1 MSLNTLSTGSNAG
14 PLPPPTDD
22 TSCPELLGSESGMN
36 DSDLLL
42 AIDNMFLQQI
52 YRLIAATYRN
62 APINGPDCEIPG
74 SQPDS
79 GGIPESTPSADDIQ
93 ASQPI
98 EKRTSWPTLSTA
110 FDAKDIKG
118 SKLPPAVEGSSV
130 TWDGGTLTPSELQI
144 VSTLNQHKDKMP
156 IEFKKLDDKIN
167 DPSTP
172 PDLKSALQGLQKD
185 PRLFFA
191 IGSQGDGKCGGKI
204 KADDLWD
211 FADHHQ
217 QVTDL
222 GGKNAEF
229 NPKNIKGSTPPP
241 AAEGSSVTW
250 DGGTLTQSQ
259 LDIVSTLNAHRDMTP
274 IEFAKLDEKINDPAT
289 PPDLKKAL
297 QGLQQDPGLFFAL
310 ASQGHGKHHKDDQ
323 GKCNGKLIAANLYD
337 FADRHPQVT
346 ALGGKNATYN
356 PEKMKGSEL
365 PPAVDGS
372 SVTWKDGTLTQNE
385 LEIVTTLD
393 RHKDQ
398 LPVAWA
404 DLDAKINDPATP
416 PDLKK
421 ALTELQKDPRLF
433 FAIGSQGDGK
443 CGGKIKA
450 GDLSKF
456 SAGHAQ
462 VAEYATKQAK
472 GYTQNYVA
480 SDSPD
485 KTQATVMTESDA
497 MREFY
502 RYSDYLPK
510 DLNQDAFK
518 QLIEGDSNTK
528 KSPPQVIAAAQYFRE
543 HPDQWKTLAGDSG
556 SMSTPDFLQKSAS
569 QMHLTAPELNTLD
582 TINSHQDAFFGDG
595 KEVTRDK
602 LDTIIKDDKADP
614 AVRDAAK
621 QLSEDP
627 LLFALLNNSITGY
640 KKPHSFFGGGH
651 TVDSGKISQKDFH
664 QFYDHMSADN
674 KTVETSPTHEAT
686 SPEQKKAVDD
696 MLMGKA
702 DQPDIKKKKK
712 DIGTVGKGL
721 HEFLKWDSK
730 IMDWASVG
738 LSALNG
744 IPIIGEMAD
753 ATALAL
759 EGEAQAAQVIDTA
772 MQGGNM
778 SLAWKLA
785 GINMAGAVV
794 GAVGGPTARL
804 GAKGVAKGVTEGA
817 AKGASESAT
826 KGATKGATEGATK
839 GSTEGATEGA
849 TKGTTKG
856 STEGATEGA
865 TKGAT
870 KGGGKGAA
878 ERQKPID
885 GVKGYLVGSSI
896 SKSVEMLKIPVLAGL
911 HYEEIQ
917 LDKQRKDGDIRQN
930 LENAGGVPLGKQN
943 IPRGIADNFEADTKE
958 NLKGLRGGR
967 RR

>member
-1 MSLNTLSTGSNAG
+1 
-14 PLPPPTDD
+14 
-22 TSCPELLGSESGMN
+22 
-36 DSDLLL
+36 
-42 AIDNMFLQQI
+42 
-52 YRLIAATYRN
+52 
-62 APINGPDCEIPG
+62 
-74 SQPDS
+74 
-79 GGIPESTPSADDIQ
+79 SADDIQ
-93 ASQPI
+93 ACQPI
-98 EKRTSWPTLSTA
+98 EKRTSWPTPSTG
-110 FDAKDIKG
+110 FDAKDVKG
-118 SKLPPAVEGSSV
+118 STLPPAVDGSSV
-130 TWDGGTLTPSELQI
+130 TWDGGTLTASELQI

-156 IEFKKLDDKIN
+156 LEFSKLDDKIN

-204 KADDLWD
+204 KAQDLWD

-229 NPKNIKGSTPPP
+229 NPKNIKGDTPPP
-241 AAEGSSVTW
+241 QAQGSTVTW

-259 LDIVSTLNAHRDMTP
+259 LEIVSTLNQHRDMTP
-274 IEFAKLDEKINDPAT
+274 IEFGKLDEKINDPAT
-289 PPDLKKAL
+289 PPDMKKAL
-297 QGLQQDPGLFFAL
+297 QGLQQDPGLFFAM
-310 ASQGHGKHHKDDQ
+310 ASQGHGKHHHDDQ
-323 GKCNGKLIAANLYD
+323 GKCNGTLIADNLYD

-346 ALGGKNATYN
+346 AMGGKNATYN
-356 PEKMKGSEL
+356 PEKMKGRDL
-365 PPAVDGS
+365 PPPVDGS
-372 SVTWKDGTLTQNE
+372 SVTWDGGTLTQNE

-393 RHKDQ
+393 RHKDKMP
-398 LPVAWA
+398 LAWA

-421 ALTELQKDPRLF
+421 ALTELQNDPRLF

-443 CGGKIKA
+443 CGGKIKS

-456 SAGHAQ
+456 SAGHSQ

-485 KTQATVMTESDA
+485 KAQPTVMTESDA

-510 DLNQDAFK
+510 DLNQDAFR
-518 QLIEGDSNTK
+518 QLVEGNSNTQK
-528 KSPPQVIAAAQYFRE
+528 CPPQVIAAAQYFRE
-543 HPDQWKTLAGDSG
+543 HPDQWTALAGDSG

-569 QMHLTAPELNTLD
+569 QMHLTAPELKTLD
-582 TINSHQDAFFGDG
+582 TVNSHQDAFFGDG

-602 LDTIIKDDKADP
+602 LDTIVKDDKADP

-621 QLSEDP
+621 QLLADP
-627 LLFALLNNSITGY
+627 LLFGLLNNSITGY

-651 TVDSGKISQKDFH
+651 VVDSGKISDKDFQ
-664 QFYDHMSADN
+664 QFYEHMTAAN
-674 KTVETSPTHEAT
+674 KTVDKAPTHAAT

-730 IMDWASVG
+730 ILDWASIG

-744 IPIIGEMAD
+744 IPVIGEFAD
-753 ATALAL
+753 AAAVAL
-759 EGEAQAAQVIDTA
+759 EGEAQAAQVLDTA
-772 MQGGNM
+772 LQGGDM

-794 GAVGGPTARL
+794 GAVGGPSARIAAK
-804 GAKGVAKGVTEGA
+804 GAAKGVALGA
-817 AKGASESAT
+817 AKAASESAT
-826 KGATKGATEGATK
+826 KGAAEGAGKVTTEGATK
-839 GSTEGATEGA
+839 AANEGATEGA
-849 TKGTTKG
+849 I
-856 STEGATEGA
+856 EGA

-870 KGGGKGAA
+870 RKEKVGAFA
-878 ERQKPID
+878 
-885 GVKGYLVGSSI
+885 KGYVVGGTI
-896 SKSVEMLKIPVLAGL
+896 STSTDMLKVPVMAGL
-911 HYEEIQ
+911 HYEEVQ
-917 LDKQRKDGDIRQN
+917 LDKERDNGDIRQN
-930 LENAGGVPLGKQN
+930 LEDAGGVPLGKQT
-943 IPRGIADNFEADTKE
+943 IPVSIADNFEADTKE
-958 NLKGLRGGR
+958 NLRNLRGGR

>member
-1 MSLNTLSTGSNAG
+1 MSLTTLSTGGNTGSF
-14 PLPPPTDD
+14 LPVTDD
-22 TSCPELLGSESGMN
+22 AASAQTPGSDSGMG

-42 AIDNMFLQQI
+42 AMDNLFLQQI
-52 YRLIAATYRN
+52 YNAIATLYSN
-62 APINGPDCEIPG
+62 LQNDGPCASVPG
-74 SQPDS
+74 
-79 GGIPESTPSADDIQ
+79 GAMPSADDLQ

-98 EKRTSWPTLSTA
+98 DKRTSWPTPQIP

-118 SKLPPAVEGSSV
+118 SRLPPAVDGSSV
-130 TWDGGTLTPSELQI
+130 TWDGGTLTASELQI

-156 IEFKKLDDKIN
+156 LEFAKLDERIN

-204 KADDLWD
+204 KAEDLWD

-217 QVTDL
+217 QVADL

-229 NPKNIKGSTPPP
+229 NPKNIKGATPPP

-250 DGGTLTQSQ
+250 DGGTLTPSQ
-259 LDIVSTLNAHRDMTP
+259 LEIVSTLNQHRDMTP
-274 IEFAKLDEKINDPAT
+274 IEFSKLDERINDPAT

-297 QGLQQDPGLFFAL
+297 QGLQKDPGLFFAM
-310 ASQGHGKHHKDDQ
+310 AAQGHGKHHHDDQ

-337 FADRHPQVT
+337 FSDRHSQVT

-356 PEKMKGSEL
+356 PEKMKGRDL
-365 PPAVDGS
+365 PPPVDGS
-372 SVTWKDGTLTQNE
+372 SVTWDGGTLTQNE

-393 RHKDQ
+393 RHKDK

-416 PDLKK
+416 PDLKQ

-462 VAEYATKQAK
+462 VAEYATRLAK
-472 GYTQNYVA
+472 GYTQNYMA

-485 KTQATVMTESDA
+485 KTQPTVMTESDA

-510 DLNQDAFK
+510 DLNQDTFK
-518 QLIEGDSNTK
+518 QLVEGDSKTAK
-528 KSPPQVIAAAQYFRE
+528 CPPQLIAAAQYFRE
-543 HPDQWKTLAGDSG
+543 HPDQWKALAGHSA
-556 SMSTPDFLQKSAS
+556 SMSTPDFLGKAAS
-569 QMHLTAPELNTLD
+569 EVHLTAPELKTLD
-582 TINSHQDAFFGDG
+582 TINSHRDAFFGDG

-602 LDTIIKDDKADP
+602 LQSIAKNDKADP
-614 AVRDAAK
+614 DVRDAAR
-621 QLSEDP
+621 QLLDDP
-627 LLFALLNNSITGY
+627 LLFGLLNNSITGY

-651 TVDSGKISQKDFH
+651 VVDSGKISQKDFE
-664 QFYDHMSADN
+664 QFHDHMSAAN
-674 KTVETSPTHEAT
+674 KTVEKSPTHAAT
-686 SPEQKKAVDD
+686 SPGQKKAAAD

-702 DQPDIKKKKK
+702 DQPEIKKKKK
-712 DIGTVGKGL
+712 DVGTLGKGL

-744 IPIIGEMAD
+744 IPLIGEVAD
-753 ATALAL
+753 AAALAL
-759 EGEAQAAQVIDTA
+759 ESEAQAAQVIDTA
-772 MQGGNM
+772 LQGGDM

-804 GAKGVAKGVTEGA
+804 AAKGAAKGVAEGA
-817 AKGASESAT
+817 TKVASESAT
-826 KGATKGATEGATK
+826 KGATKSATAGTTR
-839 GSTEGATEGA
+839 GTTEGA
-849 TKGTTKG
+849 TKGTTG
-856 STEGATEGA
+856 RV
-865 TKGAT
+865 TKGAAR
-870 KGGGKGAA
+870 GGKPSDA
-878 ERQKPID
+878 
-885 GVKGYLVGSSI
+885 VKGYVIGSSI
-896 SKSVEMLKIPVLAGL
+896 SKSVEMLKIPVMAGL
-911 HYEEIQ
+911 HYEEVR
-917 LDKQRKDGDIRQN
+917 LDKERKKGEIRQN
-930 LENAGGVPLGKQN
+930 LESAGGVPLGKMS
-943 IPRGIADNFEADTKE
+943 IPKPIADNFEADMKG
-958 NLKGLRGGR
+958 NLRGSRGGR

>member
-1 MSLNTLSTGSNAG
+1 MSLNTLSTGSAAG
-14 PLPPPTDD
+14 LFLPLTDD
-22 TSCPELLGSESGMN
+22 ASSPEATGSDSAMN

-42 AIDNMFLQQI
+42 AMDNLFLQQI
-52 YRLIAATYRN
+52 YNLIAATYGN
-62 APINGPDCEIPG
+62 TPISEPG
-74 SQPDS
+74 SDVP
-79 GGIPESTPSADDIQ
+79 GLGTPSADDVQ
-93 ASQPI
+93 AGQPI
-98 EKRTSWPTLSTA
+98 EKRTSWPSPSTP

-118 SKLPPAVEGSSV
+118 SRLPPAVDGSSV
-130 TWDGGTLTPSELQI
+130 TWDGGTLTASELQI

-156 IEFKKLDDKIN
+156 LEFAKLDDTIN

-172 PDLKSALQGLQKD
+172 ADLKSALQGLQKD

-229 NPKNIKGSTPPP
+229 NPKNIKGATPPP
-241 AAEGSSVTW
+241 AAEGSTVTW
-250 DGGTLTQSQ
+250 DGGTLTQS
-259 LDIVSTLNAHRDMTP
+259 
-274 IEFAKLDEKINDPAT
+274 
-289 PPDLKKAL
+289 
-297 QGLQQDPGLFFAL
+297 
-310 ASQGHGKHHKDDQ
+310 
-323 GKCNGKLIAANLYD
+323 
-337 FADRHPQVT
+337 
-346 ALGGKNATYN
+346 
-356 PEKMKGSEL
+356 
-365 PPAVDGS
+365 
-372 SVTWKDGTLTQNE
+372 E

-393 RHKDQ
+393 RHKDK

-416 PDLKK
+416 PDLKQ

-462 VAEYATKQAK
+462 VAEYANKQAK

-485 KTQATVMTESDA
+485 KTQPTVMTESDA

-518 QLIEGDSNTK
+518 HLVEGDSK
-528 KSPPQVIAAAQYFRE
+528 AQKCPPQVIAAAQYFRE
-543 HPDQWKTLAGDSG
+543 HPDQWKALAGDAG

-569 QMHLTAPELNTLD
+569 QMHLTAPELKTLD

-602 LDTIIKDDKADP
+602 LDTIAKDDKADP
-614 AVRDAAK
+614 AVRDATK
-621 QLSEDP
+621 QLLGDP
-627 LLFALLNNSITGY
+627 LLFGLLNNSITGY

-651 TVDSGKISQKDFH
+651 VVDSGKISNKDFQ
-664 QFYDHMSADN
+664 QFYDHMTAAN
-674 KTVETSPTHEAT
+674 KAVEKSPTHAAT
-686 SPEQKKAVDD
+686 SPDQKKAVAD

-702 DQPDIKKKKK
+702 DQPEIKQKKK

-730 IMDWASVG
+730 ILDWASVG
-738 LSALNG
+738 LNALNG
-744 IPIIGEMAD
+744 IPIIGEIAD
-753 ATALAL
+753 VGALVL
-759 EGEAQAAQVIDTA
+759 ESEAQAAQVIDTA
-772 MQGGNM
+772 LQGGNM
-778 SLAWKLA
+778 KLAWELA

-794 GAVGGPTARL
+794 GAAGGPSARL
-804 GAKGVAKGVTEGA
+804 AAKGVAKGVAEGA
-817 AKGASESAT
+817 AKGVTKGAGEGAAKGVVKGEG
-826 KGATKGATEGATK
+826 KGATKGQ
-839 GSTEGATEGA
+839 
-849 TKGTTKG
+849 
-856 STEGATEGA
+856 
-865 TKGAT
+865 
-870 KGGGKGAA
+870 
-878 ERQKPID
+878 ERID
-885 GVKGYLVGSSI
+885 WFKGYLVGNDINRSTD
-896 SKSVEMLKIPVLAGL
+896 MLKAPVLAGL
-911 HYEEIQ
+911 HYEEVR
-917 LDKQRKDGDIRQN
+917 LDKEKKEGEIHQK
-930 LENAGGVPLGKQN
+930 LEDTGGVPLGKQI
-943 IPRGIADNFEADTKE
+943 IPKEVAGNFEADMKE
-958 NLKGLRGGR
+958 NLRNLRGGR

>member
-1 MSLNTLSTGSNAG
+1 MSLNTLSTGSAAG
-14 PLPPPTDD
+14 LFLPLTDD
-22 TSCPELLGSESGMN
+22 ASSSEGLGSDSAMN

-42 AIDNMFLQQI
+42 AMDNLFLQQI
-52 YRLIAATYRN
+52 YQLIASIYGNTPN
-62 APINGPDCEIPG
+62 DGPDSSIPG
-74 SQPDS
+74 L
-79 GGIPESTPSADDIQ
+79 STPSADDMQ
-93 ASQPI
+93 AIQPI
-98 EKRTSWPTLSTA
+98 EKRTSWPTLPTP
-110 FDAKDIKG
+110 FDAKDVKG
-118 SKLPPAVEGSSV
+118 SELPPAVEGSSV
-130 TWDGGTLTPSELQI
+130 TWDGGTLTASELQI

-156 IEFKKLDDKIN
+156 LEFAKLDDRIN

-172 PDLKSALQGLQKD
+172 ADLKSALQGLQKD

-204 KADDLWD
+204 KANDLWD

-259 LDIVSTLNAHRDMTP
+259 LEIVSTLNQHRDMTP

-310 ASQGHGKHHKDDQ
+310 ASQGHGKHHHDDQ
-323 GKCNGKLIAANLYD
+323 GKCNGTLIAANLYD

-356 PEKMKGSEL
+356 PKKMKGRDL
-365 PPAVDGS
+365 PPPVDGS

-443 CGGKIKA
+443 CGGKITA

-462 VAEYATKQAK
+462 VAEYANKQAK

-485 KTQATVMTESDA
+485 KAQPTVMTESDA
-497 MREFY
+497 MRELY

-518 QLIEGDSNTK
+518 HLVEGDSNTK
-528 KSPPQVIAAAQYFRE
+528 KCPPQVIAAAQYFRE
-543 HPDQWKTLAGDSG
+543 HPDQWKALAGDAG
-556 SMSTPDFLQKSAS
+556 SISTPDFLQKSAS
-569 QMHLTAPELNTLD
+569 RMHLTAPELKTLD
-582 TINSHQDAFFGDG
+582 TINTHQDAFFGDG

-602 LDTIIKDDKADP
+602 LGTIVKDDKADP

-621 QLSEDP
+621 QLLGDP
-627 LLFALLNNSITGY
+627 LLFGLLNNSITGY

-651 TVDSGKISQKDFH
+651 VVDSGKISNKDFH
-664 QFYDHMSADN
+664 QFYDHMTASN
-674 KTVETSPTHEAT
+674 KAVEKPPTHAAT
-686 SPEQKKAVDD
+686 SPGQKAAVAD

-702 DQPDIKKKKK
+702 DQPEIKKAKK
-712 DIGTVGKGL
+712 DIGTFGKGL
-721 HEFLKWDSK
+721 HEFLKWDAQ
-730 IMDWASVG
+730 ILDWASIG
-738 LSALNG
+738 ISSLNF
-744 IPIIGEMAD
+744 IPVIGEISD
-753 ATALAL
+753 AVAVAL
-759 EGEAQAAQVIDTA
+759 ESEAQAAKLVDTA
-772 MQGGNM
+772 LTGGNM
-778 SLAWKLA
+778 SLALKLA
-785 GINMAGAVV
+785 GINMAGAAV
-794 GAVGGPTARL
+794 GCVGGPTARVA
-804 GAKGVAKGVTEGA
+804 AKEAAEGVAKGVSKGLAEGAGEGAAKGAARGLDEGA
-817 AKGASESAT
+817 AKGASKEAD
-826 KGATKGATEGATK
+826 EGAD
-839 GSTEGATEGA
+839 EAVDPVDIA
-849 TKGTTKG
+849 
-856 STEGATEGA
+856 
-865 TKGAT
+865 
-870 KGGGKGAA
+870 
-878 ERQKPID
+878 
-885 GVKGYLVGSSI
+885 KGYLVGMGI
-896 SKSVEMLKIPVLAGL
+896 NRSVEMLKMPVLAGL
-911 HYEEIQ
+911 TYEEKR
-917 LDKQRKDGDIRQN
+917 LDKDAEKGEIRQN
-930 LENAGGVPLGKQN
+930 MELAGGVPLGKQS
-943 IPRGIADNFEADTKE
+943 IPRSVSENFQEDIKD
-958 NLKGLRGGR
+958 NLKNLRGR

>member
-1 MSLNTLSTGSNAG
+1 
-14 PLPPPTDD
+14 
-22 TSCPELLGSESGMN
+22 MN

-42 AIDNMFLQQI
+42 AMDNLFLQQI
-52 YRLIAATYRN
+52 YNLIAATYGN
-62 APINGPDCEIPG
+62 TPISEPG
-74 SQPDS
+74 SDV
-79 GGIPESTPSADDIQ
+79 PELGTPPADDVQ
-93 ASQPI
+93 AGQPI
-98 EKRTSWPTLSTA
+98 EKRTSWPSPSTP

-118 SKLPPAVEGSSV
+118 SRLPPAVDGSSV
-130 TWDGGTLTPSELQI
+130 TWDGGTLTASELQI

-156 IEFKKLDDKIN
+156 LEFAKLDDTIN

-172 PDLKSALQGLQKD
+172 ADLKSALQGLQKD

-229 NPKNIKGSTPPP
+229 NPKNIKGATPPP
-241 AAEGSSVTW
+241 AAEGSTVTW
-250 DGGTLTQSQ
+250 DGGTLTQPQ
-259 LDIVSTLNAHRDMTP
+259 LDIVSTLNQHRDMMP

-289 PPDLKKAL
+289 PPDMKQAL

-310 ASQGHGKHHKDDQ
+310 ASQGHGKHHHDDQ
-323 GKCNGKLIAANLYD
+323 GKCNGTLIAANLYD

-346 ALGGKNATYN
+346 AMGGKNATYN
-356 PEKMKGSEL
+356 PEKMKGRDL

-393 RHKDQ
+393 RHKDK

-443 CGGKIKA
+443 CGGKITA

-462 VAEYATKQAK
+462 VAEYANKQAK

-485 KTQATVMTESDA
+485 KTQPTVMTESDA

-518 QLIEGDSNTK
+518 HLVEGDSKTK
-528 KSPPQVIAAAQYFRE
+528 KCPPQVIAAAQYFRE
-543 HPDQWKTLAGDSG
+543 HPDQWKALAGDAG
-556 SMSTPDFLQKSAS
+556 SLSTPDFLQKSAS
-569 QMHLTAPELNTLD
+569 QMHLTAPELKTLD

-602 LDTIIKDDKADP
+602 LDTIVKDDKADP

-621 QLSEDP
+621 QLLGDP
-627 LLFALLNNSITGY
+627 LLFGLLNNSITGY

-651 TVDSGKISQKDFH
+651 VVDSGKISNKDFQ
-664 QFYDHMSADN
+664 QFYDHMTAAN
-674 KTVETSPTHEAT
+674 KAVEKSPTHAAT
-686 SPEQKKAVDD
+686 SPDQKKAVAD

-702 DQPDIKKKKK
+702 DQPEIKQKKK
-712 DIGTVGKGL
+712 DIGTFGKGL

-730 IMDWASVG
+730 ILDWASVG

-744 IPIIGEMAD
+744 IPIIGEIAD
-753 ATALAL
+753 VGALAL
-759 EGEAQAAQVIDTA
+759 ESEAQAAQVLDTA
-772 MQGGNM
+772 LQGGDM
-778 SLAWKLA
+778 KLAWELA

-794 GAVGGPTARL
+794 GAAGGPSARL
-804 GAKGVAKGVTEGA
+804 AAKGVAKGVAEGAAKGVTKGAGEGA
-817 AKGASESAT
+817 AKGAGE
-826 KGATKGATEGATK
+826 GATKGAGEGATK
-839 GSTEGATEGA
+839 GAGEGATKGAGEGA
-849 TKGTTKG
+849 TKGTG
-856 STEGATEGA
+856 EGAV
-865 TKGAT
+865 KGE
-870 KGGGKGAA
+870 GKGAA
-878 ERQKPID
+878 KRQKRID
-885 GVKGYLVGSSI
+885 GVKGYLVGNDINRSTD
-896 SKSVEMLKIPVLAGL
+896 MLKAPVLAGL
-911 HYEEIQ
+911 HYEEVR
-917 LDKQRKDGDIRQN
+917 LDKEKKKGEVRQK
-930 LENAGGVPLGKQN
+930 LEDTGGVPLGKQI
-943 IPRGIADNFEADTKE
+943 IPKDVADNFEADTKE
-958 NLKGLRGGR
+958 NLRNLRGR

>member
-1 MSLNTLSTGSNAG
+1 MSLNTLSTGSTTA
-14 PLPPPTDD
+14 LSLLSLDD
-22 TSCPELLGSESGMN
+22 SSSAESTECDSSMN
-36 DSDLLL
+36 QSDLLL
-42 AIDNMFLQQI
+42 AIDTLFLEQI
-52 YRLIAATYRN
+52 YRLMAAAYGNAPSTCPSGGVLGPATY
-62 APINGPDCEIPG
+62 
-74 SQPDS
+74 S
-79 GGIPESTPSADDIQ
+79 DDDLQ

-98 EKRTSWPTLSTA
+98 EKRTSWPSLSTP

-118 SKLPPAVEGSSV
+118 SRLPPAVDGSSV
-130 TWDGGTLTPSELQI
+130 TWDGGALTASELQI

-156 IEFKKLDDKIN
+156 LEFAKLDDRIN

-172 PDLKSALQGLQKD
+172 ADLKSALQGLQKD

-204 KADDLWD
+204 KAEDLWD

-229 NPKNIKGSTPPP
+229 NPRNIKGATPPP

-250 DGGTLTQSQ
+250 DGGTLTQ
-259 LDIVSTLNAHRDMTP
+259 D
-274 IEFAKLDEKINDPAT
+274 
-289 PPDLKKAL
+289 
-297 QGLQQDPGLFFAL
+297 
-310 ASQGHGKHHKDDQ
+310 
-323 GKCNGKLIAANLYD
+323 
-337 FADRHPQVT
+337 
-346 ALGGKNATYN
+346 
-356 PEKMKGSEL
+356 
-365 PPAVDGS
+365 
-372 SVTWKDGTLTQNE
+372 E

-393 RHKDQ
+393 RHKDK
-398 LPVAWA
+398 LPLAWA

-421 ALTELQKDPRLF
+421 ALTDLQKDPRLF

-450 GDLSKF
+450 GDLGKF

-485 KTQATVMTESDA
+485 KTEPTVMTESDA

-518 QLIEGDSNTK
+518 HLVEGDDKTQK
-528 KSPPQVIAAAQYFRE
+528 RPPQVIAAAQYFRE
-543 HPDQWKTLAGDSG
+543 HPDRWKALAGDSG
-556 SMSTPDFLQKSAS
+556 SMSTPDFLQTSAS
-569 QMHLTAPELNTLD
+569 QMHLTAPELKTLD

-602 LDTIIKDDKADP
+602 LDTIVKDDKADP

-621 QLSEDP
+621 QLLGDP
-627 LLFALLNNSITGY
+627 LLFGLLNNSITGY

-651 TVDSGKISQKDFH
+651 VVDSGKISKKDFR
-664 QFYDHMSADN
+664 QFYDHMTAAN
-674 KTVETSPTHEAT
+674 KTVDKSPTHAAT
-686 SPEQKKAVDD
+686 SPDQKKAVSD

-721 HEFLKWDSK
+721 HEFLKWDAK
-730 IMDWASVG
+730 ILDWASVG

-744 IPIIGEMAD
+744 IPIIGEFAD
-753 ATALAL
+753 AAALAL
-759 EGEAQAAQVIDTA
+759 ESEAQAAQVLDTA
-772 MQGGNM
+772 LQGGDM
-778 SLAWKLA
+778 KLAWELA
-785 GINMAGAVV
+785 GINMAGAAI

-804 GAKGVAKGVTEGA
+804 AAKGAAKGVAEGAAKTAGESAAKGASKGAGEGAAKEASKRATEGA
-817 AKGASESAT
+817 AKGAGEGTA
-826 KGATKGATEGATK
+826 KGTAEGAAK
-839 GSTEGATEGA
+839 
-849 TKGTTKG
+849 
-856 STEGATEGA
+856 
-865 TKGAT
+865 
-870 KGGGKGAA
+870 GGKGTAG
-878 ERQKPID
+878 RQKPTD
-885 GVKGYLVGSSI
+885 AVKGYLVGTGI
-896 SKSVEMLKIPVLAGL
+896 SRSTEMLKVPVLAGL
-911 HYEEIQ
+911 HYEEMR
-917 LDKQRKDGDIRQN
+917 LDKEKKEGEIRQN
-930 LENAGGVPLGKQN
+930 LESAGGVPIGKMS
-943 IPRGIADNFEADTKE
+943 IPKPIADNFEADTKE
-958 NLKGLRGGR
+958 NLRSLRAR

>member
-1 MSLNTLSTGSNAG
+1 MSLNTLSTGSSAG
-14 PLPPPTDD
+14 LILPTTDD
-22 TSCPELLGSESGMN
+22 PSSLEPLGSDSGMT
-36 DSDLLL
+36 DSDFLSGM
-42 AIDNMFLQQI
+42 DNLFLQQI
-52 YRLIAATYRN
+52 YRMIAAAYGNLPSDDPTV
-62 APINGPDCEIPG
+62 DQPG
-74 SQPDS
+74 
-79 GGIPESTPSADDIQ
+79 TLAPSADDIQ

-98 EKRTSWPTLSTA
+98 EKRTSWPTPSTG
-110 FDAKDIKG
+110 FDAKDVKG
-118 SKLPPAVEGSSV
+118 STLPPAVDGSSV
-130 TWDGGTLTPSELQI
+130 TWDGGTLTASELQI

-156 IEFKKLDDKIN
+156 LEFSKLDDKIN

-204 KADDLWD
+204 KAQDLWD

-229 NPKNIKGSTPPP
+229 NPKNIKGDTPPP
-241 AAEGSSVTW
+241 QAQGSTVTW

-259 LDIVSTLNAHRDMTP
+259 LEIVSTLNQHRDMTP
-274 IEFAKLDEKINDPAT
+274 IEFGKLDEKINDPAT
-289 PPDLKKAL
+289 PPDMKKAL
-297 QGLQQDPGLFFAL
+297 QGLQQDPGLFFAM
-310 ASQGHGKHHKDDQ
+310 ASQGHGKHHHDDQ
-323 GKCNGKLIAANLYD
+323 GKCNGTLIADNLYD

-346 ALGGKNATYN
+346 AMGGKNATYN
-356 PEKMKGSEL
+356 PEKMKGRDL
-365 PPAVDGS
+365 PPPVDGS
-372 SVTWKDGTLTQNE
+372 SVTWDGGTLTQNE

-393 RHKDQ
+393 RHKDK
-398 LPVAWA
+398 LPLAWA

-421 ALTELQKDPRLF
+421 ALTELQNDPRLF

-443 CGGKIKA
+443 CGGKIKS
-450 GDLSKF
+450 GDLTKF
-456 SAGHAQ
+456 SAGHSQ

-485 KTQATVMTESDA
+485 KAQPTVMTESDA

-510 DLNQDAFK
+510 DLNQDAFR
-518 QLIEGDSNTK
+518 QLVEGNSNTQK
-528 KSPPQVIAAAQYFRE
+528 CPPQVIAAAQYFRE
-543 HPDQWKTLAGDSG
+543 HPDQWTALAGDSG

-569 QMHLTAPELNTLD
+569 QMHLTAPELKTLD

-602 LDTIIKDDKADP
+602 LDTIVKDDKADP

-621 QLSEDP
+621 QLSADP
-627 LLFALLNNSITGY
+627 LLFGLLNNSITGY

-651 TVDSGKISQKDFH
+651 VVDSGKISDKDFQ
-664 QFYDHMSADN
+664 QFYEHMTAAN
-674 KTVETSPTHEAT
+674 KTVDKAPTHAAT
-686 SPEQKKAVDD
+686 SPEQKKAFDD

-730 IMDWASVG
+730 ILDWASVG

-744 IPIIGEMAD
+744 IPVIGEFAD
-753 ATALAL
+753 AAAVAL
-759 EGEAQAAQVIDTA
+759 EGEAQAAQVLDTA
-772 MQGGNM
+772 LQGGDM

-794 GAVGGPTARL
+794 GAAGGPGARIAAK
-804 GAKGVAKGVTEGA
+804 GAAKGVAEGA
-817 AKGASESAT
+817 AKAASESAT
-826 KGATKGATEGATK
+826 KGAAEGAGKVTTEGATKRATEGATKGATEGATD
-839 GSTEGATEGA
+839 
-849 TKGTTKG
+849 
-856 STEGATEGA
+856 GATEGA

-870 KGGGKGAA
+870 RKEKVVALAKNHVVGGTIGTYT
-878 ERQKPID
+878 D
-885 GVKGYLVGSSI
+885 L
-896 SKSVEMLKIPVLAGL
+896 LKVPVMAGL
-911 HYEEIQ
+911 HYEEVQ
-917 LDKQRKDGDIRQN
+917 LDKERDHGDIRQN
-930 LENAGGVPLGKQN
+930 LEDTGGLPLGKQT
-943 IPRGIADNFEADTKE
+943 IPVSIADNFEADTKE
-958 NLKGLRGGR
+958 NLRNLRGGR
-967 RR
+967 LR

>member
-1 MSLNTLSTGSNAG
+1 MSLNTLSTGSAAG
-14 PLPPPTDD
+14 LFLPLTDD
-22 TSCPELLGSESGMN
+22 ASSPEATGSDSAMN

-42 AIDNMFLQQI
+42 AMDNLFLQQI
-52 YRLIAATYRN
+52 YNLIAATYGN
-62 APINGPDCEIPG
+62 TPISEPGSDIPG
-74 SQPDS
+74 L
-79 GGIPESTPSADDIQ
+79 GTPSADDVQ
-93 ASQPI
+93 AGQPI
-98 EKRTSWPTLSTA
+98 EKRTSWPSPSTP

-118 SKLPPAVEGSSV
+118 SRLPPAVDGSSV
-130 TWDGGTLTPSELQI
+130 TWDGGTLTASELQI

-156 IEFKKLDDKIN
+156 LEFAKLDDTIN

-172 PDLKSALQGLQKD
+172 ADLKSALQGLQKD

-229 NPKNIKGSTPPP
+229 NPKNIKGATPPP
-241 AAEGSSVTW
+241 AAEGSTVTW
-250 DGGTLTQSQ
+250 DGGTLTQPQ
-259 LDIVSTLNAHRDMTP
+259 LDIVSTLNQHRDMMP

-289 PPDLKKAL
+289 PPDMKQAL

-310 ASQGHGKHHKDDQ
+310 ASQGHGKHHHDDQ
-323 GKCNGKLIAANLYD
+323 GKCNGTLIAANLYD

-356 PEKMKGSEL
+356 PEKMKGRDL
-365 PPAVDGS
+365 PPPVDGS
-372 SVTWKDGTLTQNE
+372 SVTWDGGTLTQNE

-393 RHKDQ
+393 RHKDK

-416 PDLKK
+416 PDLKQ

-462 VAEYATKQAK
+462 VAEYANKQAK

-485 KTQATVMTESDA
+485 KTQPTVMTESDA

-518 QLIEGDSNTK
+518 HLVEGDSKTQK
-528 KSPPQVIAAAQYFRE
+528 CPPQVIAAAQYFRE
-543 HPDQWKTLAGDSG
+543 HPAQWKALAGDAG

-569 QMHLTAPELNTLD
+569 QMHLTAPELKTLD
-582 TINSHQDAFFGDG
+582 TISSHQDAFFGDG

-602 LDTIIKDDKADP
+602 LDTIVKDDKADP

-621 QLSEDP
+621 QLLGDP
-627 LLFALLNNSITGY
+627 LLFGLLNNSITGY

-651 TVDSGKISQKDFH
+651 VVDSGKISNKDFQ
-664 QFYDHMSADN
+664 QFYDHMTAAN
-674 KTVETSPTHEAT
+674 KTVDKSPTHAAT
-686 SPEQKKAVDD
+686 SPDQKKAVAD

-702 DQPDIKKKKK
+702 DQPEIKQKKK

-744 IPIIGEMAD
+744 IPIIGEIAD
-753 ATALAL
+753 VGALAL
-759 EGEAQAAQVIDTA
+759 ESEAQAAQVIDTA
-772 MQGGNM
+772 LQGGNM
-778 SLAWKLA
+778 KLAWELA

-794 GAVGGPTARL
+794 GAAGGPSARL
-804 GAKGVAKGVTEGA
+804 AAKGVAKGVAEGAAKGVTKGAGEGAAKGATEGA
-817 AKGASESAT
+817 AKGAGEGMTKGAGEGVVKGEG
-826 KGATKGATEGATK
+826 KGATKGQ
-839 GSTEGATEGA
+839 
-849 TKGTTKG
+849 
-856 STEGATEGA
+856 
-865 TKGAT
+865 
-870 KGGGKGAA
+870 
-878 ERQKPID
+878 ERIN
-885 GVKGYLVGSSI
+885 GFKGYLVGNDINRSTD
-896 SKSVEMLKIPVLAGL
+896 MLKAPVLAGL
-911 HYEEIQ
+911 HYEEVR
-917 LDKQRKDGDIRQN
+917 LDKEKKEGDIHQK
-930 LENAGGVPLGKQN
+930 LEDTGGIPLGKQI
-943 IPRGIADNFEADTKE
+943 IPKEVADNFEADTKE
-958 NLKGLRGGR
+958 NLRNLRGGR

>member
-1 MSLNTLSTGSNAG
+1 MSLNTLSTGSAAG
-14 PLPPPTDD
+14 LFLPLTDD
-22 TSCPELLGSESGMN
+22 ASSPEATGSDSAMN

-42 AIDNMFLQQI
+42 AMDNLFLQQI
-52 YRLIAATYRN
+52 YQLLAAIYGN
-62 APINGPDCEIPG
+62 APNDG
-74 SQPDS
+74 SGS
-79 GGIPESTPSADDIQ
+79 GIAGLSTSSADDMQ

-98 EKRTSWPTLSTA
+98 DKRTSWPTLATP

-118 SKLPPAVEGSSV
+118 SKLPPAVDGSSV
-130 TWDGGTLTPSELQI
+130 TWDGGTLTASELQI

-156 IEFKKLDDKIN
+156 LEFAKLDDRIN

-204 KADDLWD
+204 KAADLWD

-229 NPKNIKGSTPPP
+229 NPKNIKGDTPPP
-241 AAEGSSVTW
+241 AAEGSTVTW

-259 LDIVSTLNAHRDMTP
+259 LEIVSTLNQHRDMTP
-274 IEFAKLDEKINDPAT
+274 IEFDKLDEKINDPAT

-297 QGLQQDPGLFFAL
+297 QGLQQDPGLFFAM
-310 ASQGHGKHHKDDQ
+310 ASQGHGKHHHDDQ

-346 ALGGKNATYN
+346 AMGGKNATYN
-356 PEKMKGSEL
+356 PEKMKGRDL
-365 PPAVDGS
+365 PPPVDGS
-372 SVTWKDGTLTQNE
+372 SVTWDGGTLTQNE

-393 RHKDQ
+393 RHKDK
-398 LPVAWA
+398 LPLAWA

-450 GDLSKF
+450 GDLGKF

-485 KTQATVMTESDA
+485 KTEPTVMTESDA

-518 QLIEGDSNTK
+518 HLVEGDDKTQK
-528 KSPPQVIAAAQYFRE
+528 RPPQVIAAAQYFRE
-543 HPDQWKTLAGDSG
+543 HPDQWKALAGDSG

-569 QMHLTAPELNTLD
+569 QMHLTAPELKTLD

-602 LDTIIKDDKADP
+602 LDTIAKDDKADP

-621 QLSEDP
+621 QLLGDP
-627 LLFALLNNSITGY
+627 LLFGVLNNSITGY

-651 TVDSGKISQKDFH
+651 VVDSGKISKKDFQ
-664 QFYDHMSADN
+664 QFYEHMTAAN
-674 KTVETSPTHEAT
+674 KTAEKSPTHAAT
-686 SPEQKKAVDD
+686 SPDQQKAVAD

-702 DQPDIKKKKK
+702 DQPEIKKKKK

-730 IMDWASVG
+730 ILDWASVG

-744 IPIIGEMAD
+744 IPVIGEFAD
-753 ATALAL
+753 AAALAL
-759 EGEAQAAQVIDTA
+759 ESEAQAAQVLDTA
-772 MQGGNM
+772 LQGGDM

-804 GAKGVAKGVTEGA
+804 AAKGAAKGVAEGAAKAASEGA
-817 AKGASESAT
+817 AKGAS
-826 KGATKGATEGATK
+826 KGAGEGAAKGASKGATEGATK
-839 GSTEGATEGA
+839 GAGEGAAKGTAEGA
-849 TKGTTKG
+849 
-856 STEGATEGA
+856 A
-865 TKGAT
+865 

-878 ERQKPID
+878 ERQQPTD
-885 GVKGYLVGSSI
+885 AVKGYLVGSSI
-896 SKSVEMLKIPVLAGL
+896 SKSTEMLKVPVLAGL
-911 HYEEIQ
+911 HYEEMR
-917 LDKQRKDGDIRQN
+917 LDKEKKKGEIRQN
-930 LENAGGVPLGKQN
+930 LEDAGGVPLGKQS
-943 IPRGIADNFEADTKE
+943 IPKPIADNFEADTKE
-958 NLKGLRGGR
+958 NLRSLRGGR

>member
-1 MSLNTLSTGSNAG
+1 MSLNTLSTGSTTA
-14 PLPPPTDD
+14 LSLLSLDD
-22 TSCPELLGSESGMN
+22 SSSAESTECDSSMN
-36 DSDLLL
+36 QSDLLL
-42 AIDNMFLQQI
+42 AIDTLFLEQI
-52 YRLIAATYRN
+52 YRLMAAAYGNVPSTCPSGGVLGPATY
-62 APINGPDCEIPG
+62 
-74 SQPDS
+74 S
-79 GGIPESTPSADDIQ
+79 DDDLQ

-98 EKRTSWPTLSTA
+98 EKRTSWPSLSTP

-118 SKLPPAVEGSSV
+118 SRLPPAVDGSSV
-130 TWDGGTLTPSELQI
+130 TWDGGALTASELQI

-156 IEFKKLDDKIN
+156 LEFAKLDDRIN

-172 PDLKSALQGLQKD
+172 ADLKSALQGLQKD

-204 KADDLWD
+204 KAEDLWD

-229 NPKNIKGSTPPP
+229 NPRNIKGATPPP

-259 LDIVSTLNAHRDMTP
+259 LEIVSTLNQHRDMTP

-297 QGLQQDPGLFFAL
+297 QGLQQDPGLFFAM
-310 ASQGHGKHHKDDQ
+310 AAQGHGKHHHDDQ

-356 PEKMKGSEL
+356 PEKMKGRDL
-365 PPAVDGS
+365 PPPVDGS
-372 SVTWKDGTLTQNE
+372 SVTWNGGTLTQDE

-393 RHKDQ
+393 RHKDK
-398 LPVAWA
+398 LPLAWA

-421 ALTELQKDPRLF
+421 ALTDLQKDPRLF

-450 GDLSKF
+450 GDLGKF

-485 KTQATVMTESDA
+485 KTEPTVMTESDA

-518 QLIEGDSNTK
+518 HLVEGDDKTQK
-528 KSPPQVIAAAQYFRE
+528 RPPQVIAAAQYFRE
-543 HPDQWKTLAGDSG
+543 HPDRWKALAGDSG
-556 SMSTPDFLQKSAS
+556 SMSTPDFLQTSAS
-569 QMHLTAPELNTLD
+569 QMHLTAPELKTLD

-602 LDTIIKDDKADP
+602 LDTIVKDDKADP

-621 QLSEDP
+621 QLLGDP
-627 LLFALLNNSITGY
+627 LLFGLLNNSITGY

-651 TVDSGKISQKDFH
+651 VVDSGKISKKDFR
-664 QFYDHMSADN
+664 QFYDHMTAAN
-674 KTVETSPTHEAT
+674 KTVDKSPTHAAT
-686 SPEQKKAVDD
+686 SPDQKKAVSD

-721 HEFLKWDSK
+721 HEFLKWDAK
-730 IMDWASVG
+730 ILDWASVG

-744 IPIIGEMAD
+744 IPIIGEFAD
-753 ATALAL
+753 AAALAL
-759 EGEAQAAQVIDTA
+759 ESEAQAAQVLDTA
-772 MQGGNM
+772 LQGGDM
-778 SLAWKLA
+778 KLAWELA
-785 GINMAGAVV
+785 GINMAGAAI

-804 GAKGVAKGVTEGA
+804 AAKGVAEGAAKGAAKTAGESAAKGASKGAGEGA
-817 AKGASESAT
+817 AKGAS
-826 KGATKGATEGATK
+826 KGTTEGA
-839 GSTEGATEGA
+839 
-849 TKGTTKG
+849 
-856 STEGATEGA
+856 
-865 TKGAT
+865 
-870 KGGGKGAA
+870 GKGAA
-878 ERQKPID
+878 KGTAEGAAKGGKGTAGRQKPTD
-885 GVKGYLVGSSI
+885 AVKGYLVGTGI
-896 SKSVEMLKIPVLAGL
+896 SKSTEMLKVPVLAGL
-911 HYEEIQ
+911 HYEEMR
-917 LDKQRKDGDIRQN
+917 LDKEKKEGEIRQN
-930 LENAGGVPLGKQN
+930 LESAGGVPIGKMS
-943 IPRGIADNFEADTKE
+943 IPKPIADNFEADMKE
-958 NLKGLRGGR
+958 NLRRLRGGR

>member
-1 MSLNTLSTGSNAG
+1 MSLNTLSTGSSAG
-14 PLPPPTDD
+14 LILPITDD
-22 TSCPELLGSESGMN
+22 PSSLEPLGSDSGMT
-36 DSDLLL
+36 DSDFLSWM
-42 AIDNMFLQQI
+42 DNLFLQQI
-52 YRLIAATYRN
+52 YRMIAVAYGNLPSDDPTV
-62 APINGPDCEIPG
+62 DQPG
-74 SQPDS
+74 
-79 GGIPESTPSADDIQ
+79 TLAPSADDIQ
-93 ASQPI
+93 ACQPI
-98 EKRTSWPTLSTA
+98 EKRTSWPTPSTG
-110 FDAKDIKG
+110 FDAKDVKG
-118 SKLPPAVEGSSV
+118 STLPPAVDGSSV
-130 TWDGGTLTPSELQI
+130 TWDGGTLTASELQI

-156 IEFKKLDDKIN
+156 LEFSKLDDKIN

-204 KADDLWD
+204 KAQDLWD

-229 NPKNIKGSTPPP
+229 NPKNIKGDTPPP
-241 AAEGSSVTW
+241 QAQGSTVTW

-259 LDIVSTLNAHRDMTP
+259 LEIVSTLNQHRDMTP
-274 IEFAKLDEKINDPAT
+274 IEFGKLDEKINDPAT
-289 PPDLKKAL
+289 PPDMKKAL
-297 QGLQQDPGLFFAL
+297 QGLQQDPGLFFAM
-310 ASQGHGKHHKDDQ
+310 ASQGHGKHHHDDQ
-323 GKCNGKLIAANLYD
+323 GKCNGTLIADNLYD

-346 ALGGKNATYN
+346 AMGGKNATYN
-356 PEKMKGSEL
+356 PEKMKGRDL
-365 PPAVDGS
+365 PPPVDGS
-372 SVTWKDGTLTQNE
+372 SVTWDGGTLTQNE

-393 RHKDQ
+393 RHKDKMP
-398 LPVAWA
+398 LAWA

-421 ALTELQKDPRLF
+421 ALTELQNDPRLF

-443 CGGKIKA
+443 CGGKIKS

-456 SAGHAQ
+456 SAGHSQ

-485 KTQATVMTESDA
+485 KAQPTVMTESDA

-510 DLNQDAFK
+510 DLNQDAFR
-518 QLIEGDSNTK
+518 QLVEGNSNTQK
-528 KSPPQVIAAAQYFRE
+528 CPPQVIAAAQYFRE
-543 HPDQWKTLAGDSG
+543 HPDQWTALAGDSG

-569 QMHLTAPELNTLD
+569 QMHLTAPELKTLD
-582 TINSHQDAFFGDG
+582 TVNSHQDAFFGDG

-602 LDTIIKDDKADP
+602 LDTIVKDDKADP

-621 QLSEDP
+621 QLLADP
-627 LLFALLNNSITGY
+627 LLFGLLNNSITGY

-651 TVDSGKISQKDFH
+651 VVDSGKISDKDFQ
-664 QFYDHMSADN
+664 QFYEHMTAAN
-674 KTVETSPTHEAT
+674 KTVDKAPTHAAT

-730 IMDWASVG
+730 ILDWASIG

-744 IPIIGEMAD
+744 IPVIGEFAD
-753 ATALAL
+753 AAAVAL
-759 EGEAQAAQVIDTA
+759 EGEAQAAQVLDTA
-772 MQGGNM
+772 LQGGDM

-794 GAVGGPTARL
+794 GAVGGPSARIAAK
-804 GAKGVAKGVTEGA
+804 GAAKGVALGA
-817 AKGASESAT
+817 AKAASESAT
-826 KGATKGATEGATK
+826 KGAAEGAGKVTTEGATK
-839 GSTEGATEGA
+839 AANEGATEGA
-849 TKGTTKG
+849 I
-856 STEGATEGA
+856 EGA

-870 KGGGKGAA
+870 RKEKVGAFA
-878 ERQKPID
+878 
-885 GVKGYLVGSSI
+885 KGYVVGGTI
-896 SKSVEMLKIPVLAGL
+896 STSTDMLKVPVMAGL
-911 HYEEIQ
+911 HYEEVQ
-917 LDKQRKDGDIRQN
+917 LDKERDNGDIRQN
-930 LENAGGVPLGKQN
+930 LEDAGGVPLGKQT
-943 IPRGIADNFEADTKE
+943 IPVSIADNFEADTKE
-958 NLKGLRGGR
+958 NLRNLRGGR

>member
-1 MSLNTLSTGSNAG
+1 MSLNTLSTGSAAG
-14 PLPPPTDD
+14 LFLPLTDD
-22 TSCPELLGSESGMN
+22 ASSPEATGSDSAMN

-42 AIDNMFLQQI
+42 AMDNLFLQQI
-52 YRLIAATYRN
+52 YNLIAATYGN
-62 APINGPDCEIPG
+62 TPISEPG
-74 SQPDS
+74 SDVP
-79 GGIPESTPSADDIQ
+79 GLGTPSADDVQ
-93 ASQPI
+93 AGQPI
-98 EKRTSWPTLSTA
+98 EKRTSWPSPSTP

-118 SKLPPAVEGSSV
+118 SRLPPAVDGSSV
-130 TWDGGTLTPSELQI
+130 TWDGGTLTASELQI

-156 IEFKKLDDKIN
+156 LEFAKLDDTIN

-172 PDLKSALQGLQKD
+172 ADLKSALQGLQKD

-229 NPKNIKGSTPPP
+229 NPKNIKGATPPP
-241 AAEGSSVTW
+241 AAEGSTVTR
-250 DGGTLTQSQ
+250 DGGTLTQS
-259 LDIVSTLNAHRDMTP
+259 
-274 IEFAKLDEKINDPAT
+274 
-289 PPDLKKAL
+289 
-297 QGLQQDPGLFFAL
+297 
-310 ASQGHGKHHKDDQ
+310 
-323 GKCNGKLIAANLYD
+323 
-337 FADRHPQVT
+337 
-346 ALGGKNATYN
+346 
-356 PEKMKGSEL
+356 
-365 PPAVDGS
+365 
-372 SVTWKDGTLTQNE
+372 E

-393 RHKDQ
+393 RHKDK

-416 PDLKK
+416 PDLKQ

-462 VAEYATKQAK
+462 VAEYANKQAK

-485 KTQATVMTESDA
+485 KTQPTVMTESDA

-518 QLIEGDSNTK
+518 HLVEGDSK
-528 KSPPQVIAAAQYFRE
+528 AQKCPPQVIAAAQYFRE
-543 HPDQWKTLAGDSG
+543 HPDQWKALAGDAG

-569 QMHLTAPELNTLD
+569 QMHLTAPELKTLD

-602 LDTIIKDDKADP
+602 LDTIAKDDKADP
-614 AVRDAAK
+614 AVRDATK
-621 QLSEDP
+621 QLLGDP
-627 LLFALLNNSITGY
+627 LLFGLLNNSITGY

-651 TVDSGKISQKDFH
+651 VVDSGKISNKDFQ
-664 QFYDHMSADN
+664 QFYDHMTAAN
-674 KTVETSPTHEAT
+674 KAVEKSPTHAAT
-686 SPEQKKAVDD
+686 SPDQKKAVAD

-702 DQPDIKKKKK
+702 DQPEIKQKKK

-730 IMDWASVG
+730 ILDWASVG

-744 IPIIGEMAD
+744 IPIIGEIAD
-753 ATALAL
+753 VGALVL
-759 EGEAQAAQVIDTA
+759 ESEAQAAQVIDTA
-772 MQGGNM
+772 LQGGNM
-778 SLAWKLA
+778 KLAWELA

-794 GAVGGPTARL
+794 GAAGGPSARL
-804 GAKGVAKGVTEGA
+804 AAKGVAKGVAEGA
-817 AKGASESAT
+817 AKGVTKGAGEGAAKGVVKGEG
-826 KGATKGATEGATK
+826 KGATKGQ
-839 GSTEGATEGA
+839 
-849 TKGTTKG
+849 
-856 STEGATEGA
+856 
-865 TKGAT
+865 
-870 KGGGKGAA
+870 
-878 ERQKPID
+878 ERID
-885 GVKGYLVGSSI
+885 WFKGYLVGNDINRSTD
-896 SKSVEMLKIPVLAGL
+896 MLKAPVLAGL
-911 HYEEIQ
+911 HYEEVR
-917 LDKQRKDGDIRQN
+917 LDKEKKEGEIHQK
-930 LENAGGVPLGKQN
+930 LEDTGGVPLGKQI
-943 IPRGIADNFEADTKE
+943 IPKEVAGNFEADMKE
-958 NLKGLRGGR
+958 NLRNLRGGR

>member
-1 MSLNTLSTGSNAG
+1 MSLNTLSTGSATG
-14 PLPPPTDD
+14 LFLPLTDD
-22 TSCPELLGSESGMN
+22 TSSPEATGSDSAMN

-42 AIDNMFLQQI
+42 AMDNLFLQQI
-52 YRLIAATYRN
+52 YNLIAAVYGNT
-62 APINGPDCEIPG
+62 PTSEPGSDIPG
-74 SQPDS
+74 LA
-79 GGIPESTPSADDIQ
+79 TPSADDIQ
-93 ASQPI
+93 ANQPI
-98 EKRTSWPTLSTA
+98 EKRTSWPTLPTP
-110 FDAKDIKG
+110 FDPKDIKG
-118 SKLPPAVEGSSV
+118 ATAPPA
-130 TWDGGTLTPSELQI
+130 
-144 VSTLNQHKDKMP
+144 M
-156 IEFKKLDDKIN
+156 
-167 DPSTP
+167 
-172 PDLKSALQGLQKD
+172 
-185 PRLFFA
+185 R
-191 IGSQGDGKCGGKI
+191 
-204 KADDLWD
+204 
-211 FADHHQ
+211 
-217 QVTDL
+217 
-222 GGKNAEF
+222 
-229 NPKNIKGSTPPP
+229 GST
-241 AAEGSSVTW
+241 ATW

-259 LDIVSTLNAHRDMTP
+259 LQIVSTLNQHRDMTP
-274 IEFAKLDEKINDPAT
+274 IEFGKLDEKINDPAT

-297 QGLQQDPGLFFAL
+297 QGLQQDPGLFFAM
-310 ASQGHGKHHKDDQ
+310 ASQGHGKHHGDDQ
-323 GKCNGKLIAANLYD
+323 GKCNGTLIADNLYD

-356 PEKMKGSEL
+356 PEKMKSRDL

-443 CGGKIKA
+443 CGGKITA

-485 KTQATVMTESDA
+485 KTQPTVMTESDA

-518 QLIEGDSNTK
+518 HLVEGDSKTK
-528 KSPPQVIAAAQYFRE
+528 KCPPQVIAAAQYFRE
-543 HPDQWKTLAGDSG
+543 HPDQWKALAGDAG
-556 SMSTPDFLQKSAS
+556 SMSTPDFLQKSAA
-569 QMHLTAPELNTLD
+569 QMHLTTPELKTLD

-602 LDTIIKDDKADP
+602 LDTIVKDDKADP

-621 QLSEDP
+621 QLLGDP
-627 LLFALLNNSITGY
+627 LLFGLLNNSITGY

-651 TVDSGKISQKDFH
+651 VVDSGKISNKDFQ
-664 QFYDHMSADN
+664 QFYDHMTAAN
-674 KTVETSPTHEAT
+674 KAVEKSPTHEAT
-686 SPEQKKAVDD
+686 SPDQKKAVDD

-702 DQPDIKKKKK
+702 DQPEIKQKKK
-712 DIGTVGKGL
+712 DIGTFGKGL

-730 IMDWASVG
+730 ILDWASVG

-744 IPIIGEMAD
+744 IPIIGEIAD
-753 ATALAL
+753 AGALAL
-759 EGEAQAAQVIDTA
+759 ESEAQAAQVLDTA
-772 MQGGNM
+772 LQGGDM
-778 SLAWKLA
+778 KLAWKLA

-804 GAKGVAKGVTEGA
+804 AAKGVAKGVAEGA
-817 AKGASESAT
+817 AKAASEGAT
-826 KGATKGATEGATK
+826 KGATKGATEGV
-839 GSTEGATEGA
+839 TEGT
-849 TKGTTKG
+849 TKGTTEG
-856 STEGATEGA
+856 VTEGTTKGTTEGVTEGTTKGTTEGVTEGTTKGTTEGVTEGTTKGTTEGVTEGTTKGTTEA
-865 TKGAT
+865 VTEGTTKGTTEGVTEGTTKGAAKGNT
-870 KGGGKGAA
+870 KRAKR
-878 ERQKPID
+878 EKPSD
-885 GVKGYLVGSSI
+885 VAKGYLIGSSI
-896 SKSVEMLKIPVLAGL
+896 SKSVEILKMPVLAGL
-911 HYEEIQ
+911 HYEEMR
-917 LDKQRKDGDIRQN
+917 LDKQRKNGEIREN
-930 LENAGGVPLGKQN
+930 LESAGGVPLGKTS
-943 IPRGIADNFEADTKE
+943 IPKSIQDNFEADTKE
-958 NLKGLRGGR
+958 NLRNLRGGR

>member
-1 MSLNTLSTGSNAG
+1 MSLNTLSTGSAAG
-14 PLPPPTDD
+14 LFLPLTDD
-22 TSCPELLGSESGMN
+22 ASSPEATGSDSAMN

-42 AIDNMFLQQI
+42 AMDNLFLQQI
-52 YRLIAATYRN
+52 YNLIAATYGN
-62 APINGPDCEIPG
+62 TPISEPG
-74 SQPDS
+74 SDVP
-79 GGIPESTPSADDIQ
+79 GLGTPSADDVQ
-93 ASQPI
+93 AGQPI
-98 EKRTSWPTLSTA
+98 EKRTSWPSPSTP

-118 SKLPPAVEGSSV
+118 SRLPPAVDGSSV
-130 TWDGGTLTPSELQI
+130 TWDGGTLTASELQI

-156 IEFKKLDDKIN
+156 LEFAKLDDTIN
-167 DPSTP
+167 DPATP
-172 PDLKSALQGLQKD
+172 ADLKSALQGLQKD

-229 NPKNIKGSTPPP
+229 NPKNIKGATPPP
-241 AAEGSSVTW
+241 AAEGSTVTW
-250 DGGTLTQSQ
+250 DGGTLTQS
-259 LDIVSTLNAHRDMTP
+259 
-274 IEFAKLDEKINDPAT
+274 
-289 PPDLKKAL
+289 
-297 QGLQQDPGLFFAL
+297 
-310 ASQGHGKHHKDDQ
+310 
-323 GKCNGKLIAANLYD
+323 
-337 FADRHPQVT
+337 
-346 ALGGKNATYN
+346 
-356 PEKMKGSEL
+356 
-365 PPAVDGS
+365 
-372 SVTWKDGTLTQNE
+372 E

-393 RHKDQ
+393 RHKDK

-416 PDLKK
+416 PDLKQ

-462 VAEYATKQAK
+462 VAEYANKQAK

-485 KTQATVMTESDA
+485 KTQPTVMTESDA

-518 QLIEGDSNTK
+518 HLVEGDSK
-528 KSPPQVIAAAQYFRE
+528 AQKCPPQVIAAAQYFRE
-543 HPDQWKTLAGDSG
+543 HPDQWKALAGDAG

-569 QMHLTAPELNTLD
+569 QMHLTAPELKTLD

-602 LDTIIKDDKADP
+602 LDTIAKDDKADP
-614 AVRDAAK
+614 AVRDATK
-621 QLSEDP
+621 QLLGDP
-627 LLFALLNNSITGY
+627 LLFGLLNNSITGY

-651 TVDSGKISQKDFH
+651 VVDSGKISNKDFQ
-664 QFYDHMSADN
+664 QFYDHMTAAN
-674 KTVETSPTHEAT
+674 KAVEKSPTHAAT
-686 SPEQKKAVDD
+686 SPDQKKAVAD

-702 DQPDIKKKKK
+702 DQPEIKQKKK

-730 IMDWASVG
+730 ILDWASVG

-744 IPIIGEMAD
+744 IPIIGEIAD
-753 ATALAL
+753 VGALVL
-759 EGEAQAAQVIDTA
+759 ESEAQAAQVIDTA
-772 MQGGNM
+772 LQGGNM
-778 SLAWKLA
+778 KLAWELA

-794 GAVGGPTARL
+794 GAAGGPSARL
-804 GAKGVAKGVTEGA
+804 AAKGVAKGVAEGA
-817 AKGASESAT
+817 AKGVTKGAGEGAAKGVVKGEG
-826 KGATKGATEGATK
+826 KGATKGQ
-839 GSTEGATEGA
+839 
-849 TKGTTKG
+849 
-856 STEGATEGA
+856 
-865 TKGAT
+865 
-870 KGGGKGAA
+870 
-878 ERQKPID
+878 ERID
-885 GVKGYLVGSSI
+885 WFKGYLVGNDINRSTD
-896 SKSVEMLKIPVLAGL
+896 MLKAPVLAGL
-911 HYEEIQ
+911 HYEEVR
-917 LDKQRKDGDIRQN
+917 LDKEKKEGEIHQK
-930 LENAGGVPLGKQN
+930 LEDTGGVPLGKQI
-943 IPRGIADNFEADTKE
+943 IPKEVAGNFEADMKE
-958 NLKGLRGGR
+958 NLRNLRGGR

>member
-1 MSLNTLSTGSNAG
+1 MSLNTLSTGNTNG
-14 PLPPPTDD
+14 LYLPPMDD
-22 TSCPELLGSESGMN
+22 SSSSGLIGCDSSMN

-42 AIDNMFLQQI
+42 AMDNLFLEQI
-52 YRLIAATYRN
+52 YRLIAAVYG
-62 APINGPDCEIPG
+62 NGPSNGPSNGVSG
-74 SQPDS
+74 S
-79 GGIPESTPSADDIQ
+79 GTPSADDIQ
-93 ASQPI
+93 AGQPI
-98 EKRTSWPTLSTA
+98 EQRTSWPTLPTP

-118 SKLPPAVEGSSV
+118 DDAPPAMPGSSV
-130 TWDGGTLTPSELQI
+130 TWDGGTLTPSQLQI
-144 VSTLNQHKDKMP
+144 VSTLNQHRDKMP
-156 IEFKKLDDKIN
+156 VEFAKLDEKIN

-172 PDLKSALQGLQKD
+172 PDLKKALEGLKQD
-185 PRLFFA
+185 PGLFFA
-191 IGSQGDGKCGGKI
+191 MASQGHGKHHHDDQGKCNGRLI
-204 KADDLWD
+204 ADNLYD
-211 FADHHQ
+211 FADRHP
-217 QVTDL
+217 QVSAM
-222 GGKNAEF
+222 GGKNATF
-229 NPKNIKGSTPPP
+229 NPEKLIGKTPPP
-241 AAEGSSVTW
+241 AAEGSTVTW

-259 LDIVSTLNAHRDMTP
+259 LDIVSTLNQHRDMTP
-274 IEFAKLDEKINDPAT
+274 IEFAKLDEKINDPST

-297 QGLQQDPGLFFAL
+297 EGLQQDPGLFFAM
-310 ASQGHGKHHKDDQ
+310 ASQGHGKHHHDDQ

-346 ALGGKNATYN
+346 AMGGKNATYN
-356 PEKMKGSEL
+356 PEKMKGRDL
-365 PPAVDGS
+365 PPPVDGS
-372 SVTWKDGTLTQNE
+372 SVTWDGGTLTQNE

-393 RHKDQ
+393 RHKDK
-398 LPVAWA
+398 LPLAWA

-421 ALTELQKDPRLF
+421 ALTELQNDPRLF

-443 CGGKIKA
+443 CGGKIKS

-456 SAGHAQ
+456 SAGHSQ

-485 KTQATVMTESDA
+485 KAQPTVMTESDA

-518 QLIEGDSNTK
+518 QLVEGDSNTQK
-528 KSPPQVIAAAQYFRE
+528 CPPQVIAAAQYFRE
-543 HPDQWKTLAGDSG
+543 HPDQWTALAGDSG

-569 QMHLTAPELNTLD
+569 QMHLTAPELKTLD
-582 TINSHQDAFFGDG
+582 TINSHRDAFFGDG

-602 LDTIIKDDKADP
+602 LDKIISDDKADP

-621 QLSEDP
+621 QLSADP
-627 LLFALLNNSITGY
+627 LLFGLLNNSITGY

-651 TVDSGKISQKDFH
+651 VVDSGKISDKDFQ
-664 QFYDHMSADN
+664 QFYEHMTAAN
-674 KTVETSPTHEAT
+674 KTVDKAPAHAAT

-730 IMDWASVG
+730 ILDWASVG

-744 IPIIGEMAD
+744 IPVIGEFAD
-753 ATALAL
+753 AASLAL
-759 EGEAQAAQVIDTA
+759 EGEAQAAQVLDTA
-772 MQGGNM
+772 LQGGDM

-804 GAKGVAKGVTEGA
+804 AAKGVAKGATEGA
-817 AKGASESAT
+817 AKAAS
-826 KGATKGATEGATK
+826 
-839 GSTEGATEGA
+839 
-849 TKGTTKG
+849 
-856 STEGATEGA
+856 EGA

-870 KGGGKGAA
+870 KGTTKGATKGTTEGATKGTTEGTTKGTTKGATKGGKPSDA
-878 ERQKPID
+878 
-885 GVKGYLVGSSI
+885 VKGYVVGSTI
-896 SKSVEMLKIPVLAGL
+896 SKSFEMLKIPVMAGL
-911 HYEEIQ
+911 HYEEVQ
-917 LDKQRKDGDIRQN
+917 LDKEKKKGDIRQN
-930 LENAGGVPLGKQN
+930 LEDAGGIPLGKQS
-943 IPRGIADNFEADTKE
+943 IPKDVADNFEADTKE
-958 NLKGLRGGR
+958 NLRNLRGR

>member
-1 MSLNTLSTGSNAG
+1 MSLNTLSTGSAAG
-14 PLPPPTDD
+14 LFLPLTDD
-22 TSCPELLGSESGMN
+22 ASSPEATGSDSAMN

-42 AIDNMFLQQI
+42 AMDNLFLQQI
-52 YRLIAATYRN
+52 YNLIAATYGN
-62 APINGPDCEIPG
+62 TPISEPG
-74 SQPDS
+74 SDVP
-79 GGIPESTPSADDIQ
+79 GLGTPSADDVQ
-93 ASQPI
+93 AGQPI
-98 EKRTSWPTLSTA
+98 EKRTSWPSPSTP

-118 SKLPPAVEGSSV
+118 SRLPPAVDGSSV
-130 TWDGGTLTPSELQI
+130 TWDGGTLTASELQI

-156 IEFKKLDDKIN
+156 LEFAKLDDTIN

-172 PDLKSALQGLQKD
+172 ADLKSALQGLQKD

-229 NPKNIKGSTPPP
+229 NPKNIKGATPPP
-241 AAEGSSVTW
+241 AAEGSTVTW
-250 DGGTLTQSQ
+250 DGGTLTQS
-259 LDIVSTLNAHRDMTP
+259 
-274 IEFAKLDEKINDPAT
+274 
-289 PPDLKKAL
+289 
-297 QGLQQDPGLFFAL
+297 
-310 ASQGHGKHHKDDQ
+310 
-323 GKCNGKLIAANLYD
+323 
-337 FADRHPQVT
+337 
-346 ALGGKNATYN
+346 
-356 PEKMKGSEL
+356 
-365 PPAVDGS
+365 
-372 SVTWKDGTLTQNE
+372 E

-393 RHKDQ
+393 RHKDK

-416 PDLKK
+416 PDLKQ

-462 VAEYATKQAK
+462 VAEYANKQAK

-485 KTQATVMTESDA
+485 KTQPTVMTESDA

-518 QLIEGDSNTK
+518 HLVEGDSK
-528 KSPPQVIAAAQYFRE
+528 AQKCPPQVIAAAQYFRE
-543 HPDQWKTLAGDSG
+543 HPDQWKALAGDAG

-569 QMHLTAPELNTLD
+569 QMHLTAPELKTLD

-602 LDTIIKDDKADP
+602 LDTIAKDDKADP
-614 AVRDAAK
+614 AVRDATK
-621 QLSEDP
+621 QLLGDP
-627 LLFALLNNSITGY
+627 LLFGLLNNSITGY

-651 TVDSGKISQKDFH
+651 VVDSGKISNKDFQ
-664 QFYDHMSADN
+664 QFYDHMTAAN
-674 KTVETSPTHEAT
+674 KAVEKSPTHAAT
-686 SPEQKKAVDD
+686 SPDQKKAVAD

-702 DQPDIKKKKK
+702 DQPEIKQKKK

-730 IMDWASVG
+730 ILDWASVG

-744 IPIIGEMAD
+744 IPIIGEIAD
-753 ATALAL
+753 VGALVL
-759 EGEAQAAQVIDTA
+759 ESEAQAAQVIDTA
-772 MQGGNM
+772 LQGGNM
-778 SLAWKLA
+778 KLAWELA

-794 GAVGGPTARL
+794 GAAGGPSARL
-804 GAKGVAKGVTEGA
+804 AAKGVAKGVAEGA
-817 AKGASESAT
+817 AKGVTKGAGEGAAKGVVKGEG
-826 KGATKGATEGATK
+826 KGATKGQ
-839 GSTEGATEGA
+839 
-849 TKGTTKG
+849 
-856 STEGATEGA
+856 
-865 TKGAT
+865 
-870 KGGGKGAA
+870 
-878 ERQKPID
+878 ERID
-885 GVKGYLVGSSI
+885 WFKGYLVGNDINRSTD
-896 SKSVEMLKIPVLAGL
+896 MLKAPVLAGL
-911 HYEEIQ
+911 HYEEVR
-917 LDKQRKDGDIRQN
+917 LDKEKKEGEIHQK
-930 LENAGGVPLGKQN
+930 LEDTGGVPLGKQI
-943 IPRGIADNFEADTKE
+943 IPKEVAGNFEADMKE
-958 NLKGLRGGR
+958 NLRNLRGGR